1 MDTDWKIAKGRRLMR
16 FIDLFAGSGQ
26 MGLEAISRGFKNTIF
41 FELDK
46 NRFRSLKEFLPSVRK
61 DIVLLHRDSFRF
73 YDSFER
79 EETNSLVF
87 YIDPPYSFWEKDSNK
102 IHRLTMNILDAFQNK
117 NLVLLVQ
124 TPKNPNWENFEARQT
139 GNNALLVSIRSETG
153 SG

>member
-1 MDTDWKIAKGRRLMR
+1 
-16 FIDLFAGSGQ
+16 